1 MFRMLI
7 YNSGYAMNTLSANDL
22 AVKIRD
28 HTGMAKAEVFNF
40 ADWLL
45 RNSKEMQRG
54 LSENQLTKLLNG
66 VERKFESH
74 HDRVFRIAAK
84 HAVGGVEVH
93 FEF

>member
-1 MFRMLI
+1 
-7 YNSGYAMNTLSANDL
+7 MNTITANDL

-28 HTGMAKAEVFNF
+28 HTGMAKVEVFNF

-45 RNSKEMQRG
+45 RNNKEMQKG
-54 LSENQLTKLLNG
+54 LSDSQLTRLLSG
-66 VERKFESH
+66 IERKFAAQ